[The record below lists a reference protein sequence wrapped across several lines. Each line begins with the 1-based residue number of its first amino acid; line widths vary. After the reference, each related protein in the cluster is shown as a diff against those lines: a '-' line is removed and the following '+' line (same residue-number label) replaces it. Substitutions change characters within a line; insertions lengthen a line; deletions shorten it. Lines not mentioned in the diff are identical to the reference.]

1 MGRRRLMQGR
11 PFSGGRPARLGGP
24 GAAALEGCGHAF
36 PIAAY
41 FSFILNIIC
50 LVAVATLGLF

>member
-1 MGRRRLMQGR
+1 MEGKVPPLEAI
-11 PFSGGRPARLGGP
+11 PPALGGP

-50 LVAVATLGLF
+50 LVATATSSLF